1 MKIKYLLMMG
11 CLLLAA
17 CKTPK
22 NVAYL
27 QDSNDGDVVT
37 LQVKELK
44 LKPADKISI
53 VVNTKSVELNNV
65 LNLPMTSQIIG
76 YTEQQSL
83 AQSRGTS
90 GYTIDSEGCIDYPLI
105 GKIKVDGLSR
115 EQLAAHLKKTLEEK
129 NVAKDAVVTVEY
141 LNLGFSVLG
150 EVNRPGFYAFENDQ
164 VSILQALGLAGDMN
178 LYGRRDVVKVIRT
191 ENGQQKTFVLSMLD
205 NKQLT
210 SSPAYYLQQ
219 NDIVYVEPNDKTK
232 RGATV
237 MGSQAYTPYRGK
249 KDILEQVAADL
260 AAFSGAPV
268 DPDSEL
274 ILTPGTQGALF
285 LAMGANVMPGDK
297 VAIVEPD
304 YFANR
309 KMVEFFGG
317 EMVPVQM
324 YYKNAELADEVKRN
338 AENDKRDFL

>member
-1 MKIKYLLMMG
+1 MKLKYLLMTG
-11 CLLLAA
+11 CLMLILAA
-17 CKTPK
+17 CKTPA

-27 QDSNDGDVVT
+27 QDSNDGDVIT
-37 LQVKELK
+37 LQAKGLK

-76 YTEQQSL
+76 YSEQQSL

-105 GKIKVDGLSR
+105 GKVKVAGLSR
-115 EQLAAHLKKTLEEK
+115 EQVAAHLKATLEEK

-178 LYGRRDVVKVIRT
+178 LYGRRDAVKVIRT
-191 ENGQQKTFVLSMLD
+191 EEGQQKTFVLSMLD

-219 NDIVYVEPNDKTK
+219 NDIVYVEPNNYRK
-232 RGATV
+232 RQSTANATEITTASFWLSALSV
-237 MGSQAYTPYRGK
+237 
-249 KDILEQVAADL
+249 
-260 AAFSGAPV
+260 
-268 DPDSEL
+268 
-274 ILTPGTQGALF
+274 LTTIAVLVF
-285 LAMGANVMPGDK
+285 K
-297 VAIVEPD
+297 
-304 YFANR
+304 
-309 KMVEFFGG
+309 
-317 EMVPVQM
+317 
-324 YYKNAELADEVKRN
+324 
-338 AENDKRDFL
+338 

>member
-1 MKIKYLLMMG
+1 MFLCLKKLVPLQRFLINKVKMKLKYLLMTG
-11 CLLLAA
+11 CLMLILAA
-17 CKTPK
+17 CKTPA

-27 QDSNDGDVVT
+27 QDSNDGDVIT
-37 LQVKELK
+37 LQAKGLK

-76 YTEQQSL
+76 YSEQQSL

-105 GKIKVDGLSR
+105 GKVKVAGLSR
-115 EQLAAHLKKTLEEK
+115 EQVAAHLKATLEEK

-150 EVNRPGFYAFENDQ
+150 EVNKPGFYTFENDQ

-178 LYGRRDVVKVIRT
+178 LYGRRDAVKVIRT
-191 ENGQQKTFVLSMLD
+191 EEGQQKTFVLSMLD

-219 NDIVYVEPNDKTK
+219 NDIVYVEPNNYRK
-232 RGATV
+232 RQSTANATEITTASFWLSALSV
-237 MGSQAYTPYRGK
+237 
-249 KDILEQVAADL
+249 
-260 AAFSGAPV
+260 
-268 DPDSEL
+268 
-274 ILTPGTQGALF
+274 LTTIAVLVF
-285 LAMGANVMPGDK
+285 K
-297 VAIVEPD
+297 
-304 YFANR
+304 
-309 KMVEFFGG
+309 
-317 EMVPVQM
+317 
-324 YYKNAELADEVKRN
+324 
-338 AENDKRDFL
+338 